1 MWLENVLAQQYR
13 IVKVIKKNDKKEIL
27 LLENKDNNIRVVCR
41 KYFQGVQSDVY
52 RILTKIIVPNL
63 LEVYDV
69 QEEESQTIIL
79 EEYVDGIS
87 IAELLANEK
96 FTPYGMK
103 RVLEKICSG
112 VETLHRNAII
122 HRDLKPENILIGSK
136 GQVKVIDYDAAKIYK
151 REKDG
156 DTLLLGT
163 AGYAAPEQYGIVQSD
178 MRTDI
183 YALGVLINVML
194 TGEHPSKNMCRG
206 RYKKIVEK
214 CTKINPND
222 RYQSVHELKK
232 HL

>member
-1 MWLENVLAQQYR
+1 MWLENVLAKQYR
-13 IVKVIKKNDKKEIL
+13 IVKVIKKNNKKEIL
-27 LLENKDNNIRVVCR
+27 LLENKDNHIRVVCR
-41 KYFQGVQSDVY
+41 KYFEKINSDVY

-69 QEEESQTIIL
+69 QEEENQTIIL

-87 IAELLANEK
+87 VAELLADEK
-96 FTPYGMK
+96 YTPYGMR
-103 RVLEKICSG
+103 RVIEQVCSG
-112 VETLHRNAII
+112 VEVLHRNQII
-122 HRDLKPENILIGSK
+122 LRDLKPENILIDSK
-136 GQVKVIDYDAAKIYK
+136 GHVKVIDYDAAKIYK
-151 REKDG
+151 KENDA
-156 DTLLLGT
+156 DTVLLGT

-194 TGEHPSKNMCRG
+194 TGEHPSRKMCKAK
-206 RYKKIVEK
+206 YKRVVEK

-222 RYQSVHELKK
+222 RYQSVQELKK